1 MSCAC
6 ENTRMSKE
14 RDRMRRLAKAF
25 AIIENV
31 TAVIYKKDNGM
42 LDFAPASDEIENII
56 EFITPY

>member
-6 ENTRMSKE
+6 ENKRLGEE
-14 RDRMRRLAKAF
+14 RERLYRLAKAF
-25 AIIENV
+25 AKMENV
-31 TAVIYKKDNGM
+31 TAVIFRKENGS